1 MNDNDLERLV
11 NLLSYLKKHDDV
23 ESELGKAPPRE
34 YTSAVTDPVQR
45 KLHEAASPSPDRP
58 FSPGVIDAA
67 HARMSSR
74 YSGDPSDTSSDTSS
88 DIPEISDTSD
98 PDTSDIDTSTEDPAQ
113 KEIWQRLGQV
123 AAEYG
128 MENETQLIEMIEQYT
143 APVGDD
149 PQGIVKPYKDYHPT
163 GGETGKRG
171 GKYDTLG
178 DKPIESVTA
187 PAPLHTV
194 IRSDPNEHITKSS
207 ESILLSLLDRLGI

>member
-1 MNDNDLERLV
+1 MNDNDLELLV

-34 YTSAVTDPVQR
+34 YPSAVTDPVQR
-45 KLHEAASPSPDRP
+45 RLHEAYSSSPDQP

-74 YSGDPSDTSSDTSS
+74 YSGGPSDTSSDTSS

-98 PDTSDIDTSTEDPAQ
+98 IDTSTEDPAQ
-113 KEIWQRLGQV
+113 KEIWQRIGQL
-123 AAEYG
+123 ASEHG
-128 MENETQLIEMIEQYT
+128 LTTETKLLEMLDAYT
-143 APVGDD
+143 GQTPGDK
-149 PQGIVKPYKDYHPT
+149 GIVEPYKDYHPT

-178 DKPIESVTA
+178 DKPVESVTA
-187 PAPLHTV
+187 PDIHTI
-194 IRSDPNEHITKSS
+194 IRSDSNDRIAKSN
-207 ESILLSLLDRLGI
+207 ESILLSLLNRLGI